1 MNEITTIGVD
11 LAKSVF
17 QLHGIDVAGK
27 TVLRRQLR
35 RSQMLEFFQKLPACL
50 VGMEACASAHYWA
63 RELIKLGHEVRL
75 NRVMTGCGKSS
86 SAPSP
91 NRPQSHGP
99 VAWPGRSMRF

>member
-50 VGMEACASAHYWA
+50 VGMEAW
-63 RELIKLGHEVRL
+63 IV
-75 NRVMTGCGKSS
+75 
-86 SAPSP
+86 
-91 NRPQSHGP
+91 PQG
-99 VAWPGRSMRF
+99 VV